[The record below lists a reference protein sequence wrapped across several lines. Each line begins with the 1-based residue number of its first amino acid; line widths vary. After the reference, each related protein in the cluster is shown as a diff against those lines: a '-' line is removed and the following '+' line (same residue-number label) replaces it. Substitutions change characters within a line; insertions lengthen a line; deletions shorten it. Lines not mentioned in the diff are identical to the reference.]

1 MRPLENK
8 VLLHM
13 VADMLSAGLWKV
25 LSGPLDRL
33 FALCGATI
41 YCVLKSY
48 INGDFKDVSVN
59 SPTFNEA
66 YKEIITYITDTVGG
80 SVALRERFD
89 MVQRDLI

>member
-1 MRPLENK
+1 
-8 VLLHM
+8 M

-59 SPTFNEA
+59 SPTFN
-66 YKEIITYITDTVGG
+66 
-80 SVALRERFD
+80 
-89 MVQRDLI
+89 